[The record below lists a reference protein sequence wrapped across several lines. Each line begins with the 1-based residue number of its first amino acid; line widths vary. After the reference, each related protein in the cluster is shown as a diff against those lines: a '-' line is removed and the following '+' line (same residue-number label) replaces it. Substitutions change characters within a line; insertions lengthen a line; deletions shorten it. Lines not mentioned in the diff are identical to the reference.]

1 MKSIDRHGHRLP
13 VALLVCSFVLSA
25 YACEAPYRASFTTL
39 TDGMQVTHA
48 GTIQLAIITTPATT
62 LDHVTYYKQQDDG
75 HFEMVAELTDSLAY
89 DWQVDASQNGL
100 VRWVALVSS
109 PTTGVGVTPIV
120 TVAVDIQAATGPTH
134 PGMFINQQEIDAVR
148 AKISAGQEP
157 WTSAYNQMI
166 SAANAALS
174 KSPESVVDNGGG
186 CVDTNPHMFATDGTK
201 DGSWGSRV
209 DYQKAERMSQA
220 ITALGLGY
228 AFSGEPEYAD
238 KALQL
243 LDHWMV
249 DPATYMAPYNGN
261 FSPHTCGWGH
271 QWSIEVMITIPGM
284 LYGADL
290 IWNYAG
296 WDPQTKAGVAQWAW
310 DIAADTMSQDGGYY
324 NNGENWRYL
333 LEASAG
339 ALLGDQTILNHAFG
353 RYRNAFA
360 GVLDSSH
367 TAGQMNADGSL
378 KYEIARSV
386 SLDYTNFAL
395 LPMIGT
401 AEIARHNGTD
411 LYTYKLSD
419 GRGVEKGLDYAAP
432 ATANPAVWA
441 HPQSPAYRGEQAG
454 LYELAYLWKQKPVY
468 LSAVT
473 TWGRPIS
480 GWAKT
485 WILGFPTLTHSYG
498 AYPWQVH

>member
-1 MKSIDRHGHRLP
+1 
-13 VALLVCSFVLSA
+13 
-25 YACEAPYRASFTTL
+25 
-39 TDGMQVTHA
+39 
-48 GTIQLAIITTPATT
+48 
-62 LDHVTYYKQQDDG
+62 
-75 HFEMVAELTDSLAY
+75 
-89 DWQVDASQNGL
+89 VD
-100 VRWVALVSS
+100 
-109 PTTGVGVTPIV
+109 
-120 TVAVDIQAATGPTH
+120 VDVEAATGPGH
-134 PGMFINQQEIDAVR
+134 PAMFINQQEIDAIKV
-148 AKISAGQEP
+148 KIAADQEP
-157 WTSAYNQMI
+157 WASAYDQMI

-174 KSPESVVDNGGG
+174 KSAESVVDNGGG
-186 CVDTNPHMFATDGTK
+186 CVDANPHIFATDGIK
-201 DGSWGSRV
+201 NGSWGSRV

-228 AFSGEPEYAD
+228 AFSGEPAYAN
-238 KALQL
+238 KALAL

-249 DPATYMAPYNGN
+249 DPATYMAPYNRN

-290 IWNYAG
+290 IWNYPG
-296 WDPQTKAGVAQWAW
+296 WEPQTKAAVAQWAS
-310 DIAADTMSQDGGYY
+310 DIAADARSQDGGYY

-339 ALLGDQTILNHAFG
+339 ALLGDPSILNHAFG

-360 GVLDSSH
+360 GVLDSTH
-367 TAGQMNADGSL
+367 TTGQMNANGSL

-401 AEIARHNGTD
+401 AEIARHNGVD
-411 LYTYKLSD
+411 LHNYKLSD
-419 GRGVEKGLDYAAP
+419 GRGLEKGLDYSAP
-432 ATANPAVWA
+432 ATANPASWT

-454 LYELAYLWKQKPVY
+454 LYELAHLWKQKPAY
-468 LSAVT
+468 LGAVT
-473 TWGRPIS
+473 KWGRPIS
-480 GWAKT
+480 GWVKT
-485 WILGFPTLTHSYG
+485 WVLGHPTLTHAYG